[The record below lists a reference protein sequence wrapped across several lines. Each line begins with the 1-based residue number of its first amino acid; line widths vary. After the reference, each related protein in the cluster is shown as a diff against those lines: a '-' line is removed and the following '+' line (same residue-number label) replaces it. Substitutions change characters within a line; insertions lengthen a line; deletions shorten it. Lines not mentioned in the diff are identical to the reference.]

1 MMTLKDFR
9 EMWIK
14 TINSQIV
21 VLRDMLEMQDI
32 EMSDKEII
40 KALAYMQLEN
50 IFEHKKDKKKT
61 AYEQMNE
68 EQRKFCDY
76 LCQVAL
82 SGEVEGEE
90 Q

>member
-1 MMTLKDFR
+1 MTFKELVK
-9 EMWIK
+9 MWVT
-14 TINSQIV
+14 TINGQKA
-21 VLRDMLEMQDI
+21 VLKGMLEMQNI
-32 EMSDKEII
+32 EMSEKEII
-40 KALAYMQLEN
+40 KAIAYMQLEN

-76 LCQVAL
+76 LCEVVL
-82 SGEVEGEE
+82 SGEVKGED